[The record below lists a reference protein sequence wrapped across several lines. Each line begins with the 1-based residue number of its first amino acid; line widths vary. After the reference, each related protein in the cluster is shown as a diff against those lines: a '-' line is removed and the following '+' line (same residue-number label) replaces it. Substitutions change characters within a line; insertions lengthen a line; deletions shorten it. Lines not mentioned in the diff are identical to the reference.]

1 MKLKKEGRLKKEGKK
16 ESSNEQSSSKDTIID
31 KMNQQR
37 LAMQNTPLADAYA
50 DKIAQRLGKK
60 GTTMMNQ
67 KGLASSVMNSS
78 SSGVVMEKPDTNN
91 DNNED
96 DDDEYE
102 LDEDEID
109 LLKEVE
115 SRLLEERRLE
125 NEEKLKQ
132 KGSLL
137 EPDLEDKAK
146 EMETQI
152 PNNVG
157 IKTTKKTTSGVG
169 GSWVREDESDSYR
182 PKTGSWGYFP
192 RPKNISTA
200 YGGGKKVG
208 ADARTTAEDESRK
221 QQSVE
226 DTRERLR
233 RYREKV
239 GIDVQS
245 EKDHAK
251 EIEEALLLGQRA
263 MQVNNTIQYC
273 YTHTHHYHHHYYY
286 SIIMIQTTTSNDM
299 SSNHSF

>member
-1 MKLKKEGRLKKEGKK
+1 
-16 ESSNEQSSSKDTIID
+16 
-31 KMNQQR
+31 MNQQR
-37 LAMQNTPLADAYA
+37 LAMKNTPLADAYA
-50 DKIAQRLGKK
+50 EKIAQRLGKK
-60 GTTMMNQ
+60 GTVMNS
-67 KGLASSVMNSS
+67 KRLGSVMNSS
-78 SSGVVMEKPDTNN
+78 SGSNSGVVMEKPETN
-91 DNNED
+91 DNND
-96 DDDEYE
+96 DDDDDDNDYE
-102 LDEDEID
+102 FDEDEID

-125 NEEKLKQ
+125 NQEKLKQ
-132 KGSLL
+132 EGSLL
-137 EPDLEDKAK
+137 GPDLEDKAK
-146 EMETQI
+146 EMEKIQTT
-152 PNNVG
+152 NNVDEEKKS
-157 IKTTKKTTSGVG
+157 KTSMTDTTLKKTTSGVG
-169 GSWVREDESDSYR
+169 GSWSREDASMTKTDSYR

-263 MQVNNTIQYC
+263 MQVNTKQYHI
-273 YTHTHHYHHHYYY
+273 YILQHYQ
-286 SIIMIQTTTSNDM
+286 SICCDFDLT
-299 SSNHSF
+299 

>member
-1 MKLKKEGRLKKEGKK
+1 M
-16 ESSNEQSSSKDTIID
+16 NSK
-31 KMNQQR
+31 
-37 LAMQNTPLADAYA
+37 
-50 DKIAQRLGKK
+50 RLG
-60 GTTMMNQ
+60 
-67 KGLASSVMNSS
+67 SVTNSS
-78 SSGVVMEKPDTNN
+78 SNSGVVMEKPETNN

-96 DDDEYE
+96 DDDNDYE
-102 LDEDEID
+102 FDEDEID
-109 LLKEVE
+109 LLEEVE

-125 NEEKLKQ
+125 NQEKLKQ
-132 KGSLL
+132 EGSLL
-137 EPDLEDKAK
+137 GPDLEDKAK
-146 EMETQI
+146 EMEKIQTT
-152 PNNVG
+152 NNE
-157 IKTTKKTTSGVG
+157 KKKKSTTTTDTTLKKTTSGVG
-169 GSWVREDESDSYR
+169 GAWSREDASMTKTDSYR

-263 MQVNNTIQYC
+263 MQVNTKQYHI
-273 YTHTHHYHHHYYY
+273 YILQHYQ
-286 SIIMIQTTTSNDM
+286 SICCDFDLT
-299 SSNHSF
+299 